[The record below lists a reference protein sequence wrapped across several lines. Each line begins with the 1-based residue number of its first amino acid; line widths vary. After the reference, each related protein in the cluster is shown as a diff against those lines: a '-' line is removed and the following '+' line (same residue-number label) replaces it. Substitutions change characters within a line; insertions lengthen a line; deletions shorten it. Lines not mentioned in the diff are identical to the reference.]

1 MRIFQISGMGRVGK
15 TTLAKLIAKYTF
27 ELDYIP
33 VLIPFADSIKK
44 QAEQQGITKESDSS
58 KYREFC
64 QTLGAS
70 RRKEDPDYWVVRTD
84 ETIQEYMIKELDN
97 KKNGRKYF
105 EYVIIQDDVRY
116 MNELALGRRYA
127 ATQIFICSGD
137 RTLEE
142 HNAEWRNHESEQ
154 MANLIDEVISTKP
167 DDFEETFD
175 IIIINDESEKNL
187 EKMVKENIEDWL
199 KIGFLD
205 LEEVNEEADQG
216 NS

>member
-27 ELDYIP
+27 ELGYLP

-44 QAEQQGITKESDSS
+44 QAEEQGITKESDSS

-70 RRKEDPDYWVVRTD
+70 KRKENPDYWVVRTY
-84 ETIQEYMIKELDN
+84 ETIQEYMVKEIDN
-97 KKNGRKYF
+97 KKDDRKYF

-116 MNELALGRRYA
+116 MNELALGRDLA

-167 DDFEETFD
+167 SDFEETFD
-175 IIIINDESEKNL
+175 VIIINDESEKNL
-187 EKMVKENIEDWL
+187 EKMVKENIQTWL
-199 KIGFLD
+199 DIGYLD